1 MMINYYSKHLLKLP
15 RKENVNT
22 RNSKMINKDILL
34 SALVTFSTYQHPLD
48 VRYFH
53 QHYSMKGERLH
64 DFRRTIANLIREIQ
78 SDQIYLQK
86 INRPYMLV
94 FSSPNGYYVA
104 KNRKE
109 ALAGRDFYYS
119 RAKQIIEFTK
129 KFDALIDN
137 VYPEPEQQTLF

>member
-1 MMINYYSKHLLKLP
+1 MLS
-15 RKENVNT
+15 
-22 RNSKMINKDILL
+22 KDILL
-34 SALVTFSTYQHPLD
+34 STLVTFSTFENPLD

-53 QHYSMKGERLH
+53 QHYAMKGESLN
-64 DFRRTIANLIREIQ
+64 DFRRGVANLIREIQ

-94 FSSPNGYYVA
+94 FSSARGYYVA
-104 KNRKE
+104 KNRNE

-129 KFDALIDN
+129 KFDALIN
-137 VYPEPEQQTLF
+137 SVYPEPEQQSFF

>member
-1 MMINYYSKHLLKLP
+1 MLS
-15 RKENVNT
+15 
-22 RNSKMINKDILL
+22 KDILL
-34 SALVTFSTYQHPLD
+34 STLVTFSTFENPLD

-53 QHYSMKGERLH
+53 QHYAMKGESLN
-64 DFRRTIANLIREIQ
+64 DFRRGIANLIREIQ

-94 FSSPNGYYVA
+94 FSSARGYYVA
-104 KNRKE
+104 KNRNE

-129 KFDALIDN
+129 KFDALINN
-137 VYPEPEQQTLF
+137 VYPEHEQQSFF

>member
-1 MMINYYSKHLLKLP
+1 MLS
-15 RKENVNT
+15 
-22 RNSKMINKDILL
+22 KDILL
-34 SALVTFSTYQHPLD
+34 STLVTFSTFENPLD

-53 QHYSMKGERLH
+53 QHYAMKGESLN
-64 DFRRTIANLIREIQ
+64 DFRRGIANLIREIQ

-94 FSSPNGYYVA
+94 FSSARGYYVA
-104 KNRKE
+104 KNRNE

-129 KFDALIDN
+129 KFDALINN
-137 VYPEPEQQTLF
+137 VYPEPEQQSFF